1 MSFLLINDDYTFDIL
16 CSNYIIIIS
25 FSDVD
30 LSDVDKA
37 EASEDEESDNE
48 PEEDLDEMDA
58 ILRDPDFKNMSD
70 SEGDD
75 LPLFDDLSEDEK
87 SGDDEGTYR
96 AKEKRSKKAKVT
108 QVGSFDLLVVL

>member
-1 MSFLLINDDYTFDIL
+1 M
-16 CSNYIIIIS
+16 
-25 FSDVD
+25 
-30 LSDVDKA
+30 DKA
-37 EASEDEESDNE
+37 EESEDEESENE

-108 QVGSFDLLVVL
+108 QVGLFDFIGSPLVLLCGTKFNFDLYCYYDFCK